1 MSSVTRFHLLS
12 QSMFNVSCQKQMHCS
27 SLPADSPTGS
37 PMEFVGQA
45 RPSGACNL
53 LEVPGLSS
61 SDVDDDEYEVV
72 NGIRPKSSP
81 LPRRKSSDS
90 DEDSEPELPL
100 SGSRRVSFA
109 DAKGLSLVHVKE
121 FDTWDVPKLPL
132 CDSSEGEG
140 RDAEEYFL
148 SPLTFS
154 LPLSNKELFVKVRD
168 QKLELEA
175 IELLP
180 GTTILKGVIRVL
192 NISFN
197 KAVYIRTTLDSWSS
211 HFDLLA
217 EYMPG
222 SSDSLMDGFS
232 FKLTLVPPF
241 GEQGARVD
249 FCLRYETPV
258 GTFWANNNNRN
269 YVLFCHQRV
278 KERKE
283 KPQRENVNKKGCLK
297 TFSQNFSTVEN
308 MSATEDSSQK
318 NLSLDVSQHG
328 EEADTMKA
336 KQISD
341 ALSGTSEED
350 RKKLLTENRL
360 NCSQRCCRKAARMA
374 RVRDYFSQTNGGAND
389 TERDESPPEAKQ
401 AAQEETPE
409 EKHSD
414 VRSIP
419 EGSSKSEGSHFV
431 SESLETCSEPLFDV
445 QHDTSPAHNC
455 TSNNET
461 EESESIN
468 LADSA
473 TLSGGE
479 SARDI
484 LDNPSNDELA
494 PAKCQNINKSVS
506 NAEECDIAA
515 EPADRVISVVN
526 SENLV
531 SQTNS
536 FTFGTVLAPLYH
548 QVFGRLGSESDRANP
563 VQATLNVRNL
573 TQSYS
578 HAESAL
584 TSCTV
589 RVDTNDD
596 DLQGNVT
603 ETQESNK
610 ECLDAATN
618 STAIEEEETSLSVT
632 ANNILHHAETLQDPD
647 DIIHSDQ
654 RRTNTSEVPKTI
666 SGDTVIHAHAVNILN
681 RHLLNPHIPTDNL
694 HCQREAQEDNLTR
707 DLPEHTCTQT
717 KTNLDE
723 TLAQSETQEVMTSLE
738 TSFMSLQPS
747 QSVSERVSD
756 DETDQQTSRSEAT
769 DFKCVHESNN
779 CDDVGKTA
787 TISSTNAITEEDK
800 AFRDLNPDHINNSA
814 TKGTDNSYVSSFEIV
829 EERNVTTT
837 PISFETNNV
846 EEGKKLV
853 NNLHKD
859 ETKHSAEMKVIGE
872 VAESTTKATMSNHIH
887 GDTFLELKD
896 EDTQKIEHLEM
907 EAAVA
912 IQENLCFADTT
923 EVNWEMMVEEEEKN
937 ILTEEEESEAVSL
950 KTENKAEDAYVLEG
964 EQKIGEDIGEI
975 VAGKDREDVK
985 DLDYVQAT
993 KTAEEEELA
1002 EEIEVE
1008 KREEQKETELE
1019 KEKHFTEIQE
1029 VNIEKT
1035 NVQDEEEIEEK
1046 EMEIDLTNE
1055 DEASVEWEDKVK
1067 PREQNVE
1074 EENPDYKEEILVAET
1089 ESEIVDAES
1098 ETMIIDRGNEVG
1110 CFEERLDNTQ
1120 NKVEDG
1126 LSALVNNVQDKRVI
1140 DKENDG
1146 HIPTE
1151 MHLYKEEDFQSNEN
1165 VTRDLSKAV
1174 RDENEFVAAEGG
1186 LCIFT
1191 DEPKSDPT
1199 SHDSASAES
1208 DSDDEVELY
1217 MHCLRAVHTGAQ
1229 AQKDRDK
1236 DTGFSAGKRPSVS
1249 RSKLLST
1256 PMPSIS
1262 ESLDEEQHLSRL
1274 KDNHE
1279 DTETA
1284 DIQHTAAALPASSG
1298 QESINRNVSWWKET
1312 FSCSNISRTLLYA
1325 TLLVVFLVVAYRY
1338 DFLACFGLYLISV
1351 VWLYCQRERQPEQQ

>member
-1 MSSVTRFHLLS
+1 
-12 QSMFNVSCQKQMHCS
+12 MFNVSCQKQKHCS

-37 PMEFVGQA
+37 PMEFVGQT

-81 LPRRKSSDS
+81 LPRRKSSVS
-90 DEDSEPELPL
+90 DEDSEPEPPL

-154 LPLSNKELFVKVRD
+154 LPLSNKELFVKVRE

-222 SSDSLMDGFS
+222 SNDSLMDCFS

-241 GEQGARVD
+241 GERGARVD

-283 KPQRENVNKKGCLK
+283 KPQKENVNKKGCLK
-297 TFSQNFSTVEN
+297 TVSQNFSTVEN
-308 MSATEDSSQK
+308 MSATEDSAQK
-318 NLSLDVSQHG
+318 NISPDVSQHV
-328 EEADTMKA
+328 EQEDTMKA
-336 KQISD
+336 KQISNIQ
-341 ALSGTSEED
+341 SGASEED

-360 NCSQRCCRKAARMA
+360 NCSRRGCRKAARMA
-374 RVRDYFSQTNGGAND
+374 RVRDYFSRTKGGADD

-414 VRSIP
+414 VRSFP
-419 EGSSKSEGSHFV
+419 EGSSKSDGSHFV
-431 SESLETCSEPLFDV
+431 SESLETCSKPLLDV

-455 TSNNET
+455 TCNNET

-484 LDNPSNDELA
+484 LDNPSNEELA
-494 PAKCQNINKSVS
+494 PAECQNINKSVS
-506 NAEECDIAA
+506 NAEECDIAV

-526 SENLV
+526 SESLV

-536 FTFGTVLAPLYH
+536 FTFGTVVAPLYH

-563 VQATLNVRNL
+563 VQATLN
-573 TQSYS
+573 
-578 HAESAL
+578 AGIESAL

-589 RVDTNDD
+589 RTDANDD
-596 DLQGNVT
+596 EVQGNVT

-632 ANNILHHAETLQDPD
+632 ANSILHHAETLQDPD
-647 DIIHSDQ
+647 DIIRSDQ
-654 RRTNTSEVPKTI
+654 RRTTSEVPKTI

-681 RHLLNPHIPTDNL
+681 THLLNPHIPTKNVHL
-694 HCQREAQEDNLTR
+694 QGEAQEDNLTH

-769 DFKCVHESNN
+769 DCKCVHESNN
-779 CDDVGKTA
+779 NDDVGKTA
-787 TISSTNAITEEDK
+787 TISSTSAITEEDK
-800 AFRDLNPDHINNSA
+800 AFCDLNPDHINNSA
-814 TKGTDNSYVSSFEIV
+814 AKGTDNSDVPSFETV
-829 EERNVTTT
+829 EEKNVTTT
-837 PISFETNNV
+837 QLSFETNYV

-853 NNLHKD
+853 NNLHRD

-887 GDTFLELKD
+887 GDTFSELKD
-896 EDTQKIEHLEM
+896 EDTQKTEHLEM

-912 IQENLCFADTT
+912 KQENLCFADTT
-923 EVNWEMMVEEEEKN
+923 EVNWEMMVEEEEKS

-950 KTENKAEDAYVLEG
+950 KTENKAEDADVLEG
-964 EQKIGEDIGEI
+964 EHTIGEDDIGEI
-975 VAGKDREDVK
+975 VAGKDREDVN
-985 DLDYVQAT
+985 DLEYVQAT
-993 KTAEEEELA
+993 KTAREEEQA

-1008 KREEQKETELE
+1008 KREEQEETELE

-1029 VNIEKT
+1029 VSIEKT
-1035 NVQDEEEIEEK
+1035 NVQDEEKIEKEE
-1046 EMEIDLTNE
+1046 EMEIDLTND
-1055 DEASVEWEDKVK
+1055 DEASVEWEDEVK
-1067 PREQNVE
+1067 QNVE

-1089 ESEIVDAES
+1089 GESEIAHAES
-1098 ETMIIDRGNEVG
+1098 ETMIIDGGNEVG

-1151 MHLYKEEDFQSNEN
+1151 MHLYKEEDFQSNEH
-1165 VTRDLSKAV
+1165 VTHDLSKAA
-1174 RDENEFVAAEGG
+1174 RDENELVAAEGG
-1186 LCIFT
+1186 SCIFT

-1229 AQKDRDK
+1229 AQKDRNK

-1256 PMPSIS
+1256 PMPPIS

-1274 KDNHE
+1274 KDHHE

-1284 DIQHTAAALPASSG
+1284 DIQHTAAALPASGG

-1338 DFLACFGLYLISV
+1338 DFLACFGLYLLSV
-1351 VWLYCQRERQPEQQ
+1351 VWLYCQRERQPEQQKQQHNR